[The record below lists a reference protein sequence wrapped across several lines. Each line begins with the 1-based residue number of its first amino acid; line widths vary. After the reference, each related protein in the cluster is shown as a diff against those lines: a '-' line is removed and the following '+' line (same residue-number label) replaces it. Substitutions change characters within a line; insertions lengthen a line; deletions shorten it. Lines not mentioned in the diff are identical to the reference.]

1 MPTVIVYCE
10 LDVEKVAG
18 SISVSWLSECKTP
31 AGGRQVAVPNRTAFV
46 GVRTTPARKL
56 IWQEAA
62 QLQGMR
68 LSEWLRRVA
77 DRDARESVREP
88 GS

>member
-1 MPTVIVYCE
+1 M
-10 LDVEKVAG
+10 
-18 SISVSWLSECKTP
+18 
-31 AGGRQVAVPNRTAFV
+31 AVPNRTAFV

-62 QLQGMR
+62 DRQGMR